1 MAKLKKAAL
10 PERVQAKR
18 LLKTYYKA
26 LHKAGW
32 NNIGEG
38 AYAQVFAKGDYVIK
52 VAMDS
57 PNYEEYLSYVLAN
70 QDNPHVPKIVS
81 VHRYD
86 LKKGDFRPA
95 ESSWD
100 EDRGKTAV
108 VVKMEKLKYK
118 GWEAGEGVAGRLE
131 KAAGYRRWDEKKYPA
146 LNKDE
151 KVLVEILRQVWKGS
165 GSDLGGPN
173 LLFRGNTYVVTDPV
187 YG

>member
-10 PERVQAKR
+10 PERVKAKR
-18 LLKTYYKA
+18 LLNEYYTDLK
-26 LHKAGW
+26 KDGW
-32 NNIGEG
+32 KNVGEG
-38 AYAQVFAKGDYVIK
+38 AYAQVFAKGRYVIK

-70 QDNPHVPKIVS
+70 QDNPHVPKVVS
-81 VHRYD
+81 VHRYN

-95 ESSWD
+95 LDSWD

-108 VVKMEKLKYK
+108 VVKMEKLEYK
-118 GWEAGEGVAGRLE
+118 GWNATEGITSRIEALAGVS
-131 KAAGYRRWDEKKYPA
+131 WQDPSNFDPA
-146 LNKDE
+146 TKEE
-151 KVLVEILRQVWKGS
+151 KVVVDILRRVWKGKH
-165 GSDLGGPN
+165 SDLGGHN

>member
-10 PERVQAKR
+10 PERVKAKR
-18 LLKTYYKA
+18 LLKTYYEA
-26 LHKAGW
+26 LRKDGW
-32 NNIGEG
+32 VEIGSG
-38 AYAQVFAKGDYVIK
+38 GYALVFAKGGYVIK

-108 VVKMEKLKYK
+108 VVKMEKLKFK
-118 GWEAGEGVAGRLE
+118 GWEGSTRISGRLE
-131 KAAGYRRWDEKKYPA
+131 KAAGQNPWDESEYQP
-146 LNKDE
+146 LNKNE
-151 KVLVEILRQVWKGS
+151 EVLVDILRHVWHRK

-173 LLFRGNTYVVTDPV
+173 LLFRGDTYVVTDPV

>member
-18 LLKTYYKA
+18 LLKTYHKA
-26 LHKAGW
+26 LRKDGW
-32 NNIGEG
+32 AEVGSG
-38 AYAQVFAKGDYVIK
+38 AYAKVFAKDDYVIK

-81 VHRYD
+81 VHRYH
-86 LKKGDFRPA
+86 LKKGDFRPK
-95 ESSWD
+95 EYSWE
-100 EDRGKTAV
+100 EDTGLTAV

-118 GWEAGEGVAGRLE
+118 GWDSDVGISDRLE
-131 KAAGYRRWDEKKYPA
+131 KAAGYNPWDESEYAP
-146 LNKDE
+146 LSKDE
-151 KVLVEILRQVWKGS
+151 ETLVDILRHIWKGR